1 MTILVINFKEDMVK
15 YKKLLTVLGGKTRIK
30 ILKLISNGQNWTISD
45 MAKKMKCG
53 IPNLSQQVSELE
65 KSGFII
71 KQLSPSSGNNIKYIK
86 PVYEKIEIVGL
97 IQ

>member
-1 MTILVINFKEDMVK
+1 MTTLVIDFKENEVK
-15 YKKLLTVLGGKTRIK
+15 YKKLLNCLGGTTRIK
-30 ILKLISNGQNWTISD
+30 ILKLISNGQNWTITD

-65 KSGFII
+65 KAGLII

-86 PVYEKIEIVGL
+86 PVYDEIKIICMIL
-97 IQ
+97 